1 METKFDSFL
10 ESWKAGCMKTTM
22 DLPEELVREMKFRAV
37 REGRKLREVA
47 EEIFRRGLAA
57 SAEPSTAGER
67 RRIKLPLIPVPRGAK
82 PFKLSGKRLLELEV
96 EASKSER

>member
-1 METKFDSFL
+1 MKFDISL
-10 ESWKAGCMKTTM
+10 ESWKAGCVKTTM

-57 SAEPSTAGER
+57 PAQPAAQGER
-67 RRIKLPLIPVPRGAK
+67 RRVKLPLIPAPRGAK
-82 PFKLSGKRLLELEV
+82 PFKLSGERLHELEM
-96 EASKSER
+96 EAAKPIQ